1 MEAELKPKIILS
13 NIGVITDTDVTLA
26 SASNAIII
34 GFNVRPKKEA
44 KMLEEQIRDSL
55 PTEVE
60 SKEEENEEF

>member
-1 MEAELKPKIILS
+1 MIEVLS
-13 NIGVITDTDVTLA
+13 EIVDNNSESNKSVYAKVMGVI
-26 SASNAIII
+26 
-34 GFNVRPKKEA
+34 RPKKVT

>member
-1 MEAELKPKIILS
+1 MTEVLS
-13 NIGVITDTDVTLA
+13 EIVDSGSESNKSVYAKVMGVIK
-26 SASNAIII
+26 
-34 GFNVRPKKEA
+34 PKKEA

>member
-1 MEAELKPKIILS
+1 MEFLS
-13 NIGVITDTDVTLA
+13 EIVGN
-26 SASNAIII
+26 SSKSNKSVYDKVMGI
-34 GFNVRPKKEA
+34 VKPKKEA

>member
-1 MEAELKPKIILS
+1 MTEVLS
-13 NIGVITDTDVTLA
+13 EIVDNSSESNKSVYDKVMGV
-26 SASNAIII
+26 
-34 GFNVRPKKEA
+34 VRPKKEA

>member
-1 MEAELKPKIILS
+1 MAEVLS
-13 NIGVITDTDVTLA
+13 EIVDNSSESNKSVYDKVMGVIK
-26 SASNAIII
+26 
-34 GFNVRPKKEA
+34 PKKEA

>member
-1 MEAELKPKIILS
+1 MEVLS
-13 NIGVITDTDVTLA
+13 EIVDN
-26 SASNAIII
+26 SSKSNKSVYDKVMGI
-34 GFNVRPKKEA
+34 VRPKKEA

>member
-1 MEAELKPKIILS
+1 MTKILS
-13 NIGVITDTDVTLA
+13 EIVDNNSDSSVYTKVV
-26 SASNAIII
+26 NAIK
-34 GFNVRPKKEA
+34 PKKEA

>member
-1 MEAELKPKIILS
+1 MVEVLS
-13 NIGVITDTDVTLA
+13 EIVDSGSESNKSVYAKVMDVIK
-26 SASNAIII
+26 
-34 GFNVRPKKEA
+34 PKKEA

>member
-1 MEAELKPKIILS
+1 MVEVLSEILDNNS
-13 NIGVITDTDVTLA
+13 EFSKSVYAKVMGVIK
-26 SASNAIII
+26 
-34 GFNVRPKKEA
+34 PKKEA

>member
-1 MEAELKPKIILS
+1 MIEALSEIVDNSFKSSKNIYAKVMDVIKPNK
-13 NIGVITDTDVTLA
+13 D
-26 SASNAIII
+26 
-34 GFNVRPKKEA
+34 A

>member
-1 MEAELKPKIILS
+1 MTEVLS
-13 NIGVITDTDVTLA
+13 EIVDNNSESNKSVYAKVMGVIK
-26 SASNAIII
+26 
-34 GFNVRPKKEA
+34 PKKEA

>member
-1 MEAELKPKIILS
+1 MEFLS
-13 NIGVITDTDVTLA
+13 EIVGNN
-26 SASNAIII
+26 SKSNKSVYDKVMGI
-34 GFNVRPKKEA
+34 VRPKKEA